1 MLRKFDRLGFHGNT
15 NDYFRSYLCDR
26 RVYVSVN
33 GCDSQTTTMNI
44 GLPQGSVSAPW
55 LFSLYINDMHR
66 TSRKLKFI
74 HYAND
79 TTVYMSVLSGNNLNR
94 LCEEVC

>member
-1 MLRKFDRLGFHGNT
+1 M
-15 NDYFRSYLCDR
+15 
-26 RVYVSVN
+26 YVSVN
-33 GCDSQTTTMNI
+33 GCDSETTTMNI

-74 HYAND
+74 HYADD
-79 TTVYMSVLSGNNLNR
+79 TTAYVSGNNLTR
-94 LCEEVC
+94 LCEEVCEELGLIDDWLKSRFQ